1 MTHLSLIAILCS
13 IFLSSTALA
22 DDWGIGFSIGS
33 APSISLQHRFSRTD
47 ASHYQ
52 AHYSDDA
59 LVTSYDYQRFIGQR
73 LSFLPNLTE
82 FYSGFGLAGEAK
94 KEQGTKES
102 FHAKIPV
109 GMQWTNDNLRVSAF
123 VEGAARMGP
132 IPKTTITGAATG
144 GIRTIF

>member
-1 MTHLSLIAILCS
+1 MTHLRLIAILFAVLLVPS
-13 IFLSSTALA
+13 AFAA
-22 DDWGIGFSIGS
+22 DWGVGFSIGN

-52 AHYSDDA
+52 AHYSEDA
-59 LVTSYDYQRFIGQR
+59 LITSYDYQRFIGHR
-73 LSFLPNLTE
+73 FSLLPSLTE
-82 FYSGFGLAGEAK
+82 FYSGFGLVGAAK
-94 KEQGTKES
+94 KEQGTKET
-102 FHAKIPV
+102 FDAKIPV

-132 IPKTTITGAATG
+132 IPKTTITGVATG

>member
-1 MTHLSLIAILCS
+1 MTNLSLLAVLFS
-13 IFLSSTALA
+13 LTFVPTANA
-22 DDWGIGFSIGS
+22 DDWGLGFSIGK
-33 APSISLQHRFSRTD
+33 APSVSLQHRFSRTD

-59 LVTSYDYQRFIGQR
+59 LVASYDYQRFIGHR
-73 LSFLPNLTE
+73 FSFLPSLTE

-94 KEQGTKES
+94 KEQGTKET
-102 FHAKIPV
+102 FHAKIPA

-123 VEGAARMGP
+123 LEGAARMGP
-132 IPKTTITGAATG
+132 IPKTTITGVATG